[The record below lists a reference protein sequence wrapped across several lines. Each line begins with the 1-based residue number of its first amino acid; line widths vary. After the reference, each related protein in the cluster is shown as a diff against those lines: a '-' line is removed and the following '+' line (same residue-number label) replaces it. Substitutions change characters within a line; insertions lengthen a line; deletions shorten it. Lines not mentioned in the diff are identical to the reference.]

1 MASVCGLAVPS
12 ALQPQAGLWC
22 HLTHYHPGHELAG
35 LTRACQALCR
45 HGIHYQLG
53 DLGVCLYKRM
63 VFSSLALIKCKCPQE
78 ICIVLRLKSSGARIL
93 DPKAY

>member
-63 VFSSLALIKCKCPQE
+63 VFSWLILHLPSSNVSVPRRS
-78 ICIVLRLKSSGARIL
+78 VLYSG
-93 DPKAY
+93 